1 MSHHQTQ
8 IVRIANKLKLLLKQ
22 QEQLRKENERLKAAI
37 VAKDQDL
44 VLLKET
50 VAQLEEKTAVLHASA
65 GKMEG
70 REKQD
75 LEKKISQY
83 IKDIDKVIAHLN
95 G

>member
-1 MSHHQTQ
+1 
-8 IVRIANKLKLLLKQ
+8 
-22 QEQLRKENERLKAAI
+22 
-37 VAKDQDL
+37 
-44 VLLKET
+44 
-50 VAQLEEKTAVLHASA
+50 VLHASA